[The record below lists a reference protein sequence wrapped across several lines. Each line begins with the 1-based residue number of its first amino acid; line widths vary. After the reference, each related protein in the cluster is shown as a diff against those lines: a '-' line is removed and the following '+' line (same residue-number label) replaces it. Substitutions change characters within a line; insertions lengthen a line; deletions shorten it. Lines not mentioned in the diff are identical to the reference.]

1 MSVSGPSTFSTRKTS
16 AWLARNSPHGAGA
29 AGVAGARGVAGAVA
43 RPWPVAGAAGAA
55 QSAVADRVELAQA
68 VQVAAAVVAF
78 RGALAASLARSAFSI
93 ALTDQ
98 RVGTRTAAGEL
109 LRSRAVARGNAVAV
123 SKVDYRW

>member
-1 MSVSGPSTFSTRKTS
+1 MFSTKKTS
-16 AWLARNSPHGAGA
+16 AWLARITPHAAGA
-29 AGVAGARGVAGAVA
+29 AGVA
-43 RPWPVAGAAGAA
+43 RPWPVAPAAGAA
-55 QSAVADRVELAQA
+55 GVVQSAVADPVELAQA

-98 RVGTRTAAGEL
+98 RVVTRTAAGEL